1 MHDDTNTV
9 VITSTAKQVE
19 TNTVQEII
27 SLLMK
32 NPSAALVKRA
42 KKIQKNLKTNLQEI
56 KSLEKKLSK
65 NTTSS
70 SKVDTIR
77 YKTTLCRY
85 FSEFGTCRN
94 GEKCQ
99 FAHGDAE
106 LPSPTE
112 IQNMEKIKK
121 KEILLE
127 DLAELESMIEETKRY
142 FIEKSE
148 KNKDE
153 KDFHELNKW
162 MNDFSLGD
170 GKKVRKKD
178 MNRIQK
184 LGIKL

>member
-9 VITSTAKQVE
+9 VITSTAKQIE

-65 NTTSS
+65 KTTSS
-70 SKVDTIR
+70 SKVDTSR

-85 FSEFGTCRN
+85 FSELGTCRN

-99 FAHGDAE
+99 FAHGDTE

-112 IQNMEKIKK
+112 IQNMEKNIVLIQLRQTGIGSKQ
-121 KEILLE
+121 E
-127 DLAELESMIEETKRY
+127 M
-142 FIEKSE
+142 E
-148 KNKDE
+148 KNKI
-153 KDFHELNKW
+153 FN
-162 MNDFSLGD
+162 NY
-170 GKKVRKKD
+170 
-178 MNRIQK
+178 
-184 LGIKL
+184 LGIGRLGRLACVSMSHK